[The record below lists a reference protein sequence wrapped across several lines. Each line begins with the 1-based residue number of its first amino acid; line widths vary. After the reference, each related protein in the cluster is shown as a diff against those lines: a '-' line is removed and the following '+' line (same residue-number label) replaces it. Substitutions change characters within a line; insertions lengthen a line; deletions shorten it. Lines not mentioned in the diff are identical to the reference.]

1 MLSIP
6 DAVQQTIEKDGFLH
20 FGLANGVLNLSK
32 TARFIKPLI
41 EARTKKS
48 VSIAAVTMALSRL
61 KTLKKRTNVQLKRV
75 KLDSINIAKN
85 LAEITYERT
94 AENISTLEKIEKE
107 VRKNNAYI
115 VITFGTSELTV
126 IVEEKFLSD
135 IKRGMPMS
143 PKIILK
149 ELVAVGAK
157 FDESYIPHV
166 GMVYTL
172 IQQLTFQ
179 NINVIEFSST
189 YTELVFYL
197 NKKDMKLAFD
207 TLYEQFM

>member
-6 DAVQQTIEKDGFLH
+6 EAVQQTIEKDGFLH

-61 KTLKKRTNVQLKRV
+61 KTLKKRANVQLKRV

-94 AENISTLEKIEKE
+94 AENISALEKVEKE
-107 VRKNNAYI
+107 VRKNNGYI

-126 IVEEKFLSD
+126 IVEEKFLLD
-135 IKRGMPMS
+135 IKHGMPMS
-143 PKIILK
+143 PKVILK

-157 FDESYIPHV
+157 FDEGYIPHV

>member
-6 DAVQQTIEKDGFLH
+6 EAVQETIEKDGFLH
-20 FGLANGVLNLSK
+20 FGLANGVLSLSK

-41 EARTKKS
+41 EIRTKKS

-94 AENISTLEKIEKE
+94 AENISALEKVEKE
-107 VRKNNAYI
+107 VRKNNGYI

-135 IKRGMPMS
+135 IKHGMPMS
-143 PKIILK
+143 PKVILK

-166 GMVYTL
+166 GMVYAL